1 MMHLTRR
8 HAVAATAAALLAS
21 PLALVATPAAADSPN
36 ANVGFGRLFYD
47 GAVVRTVATP
57 TSIPGRGVDAIYP
70 VADGVAG
77 QLAVTSVAPGSPG
90 YHGGRWAVHLVD
102 FADGVT
108 PYLLTSDEAVH
119 TARQAGD
126 VTITRVE
133 AADFVCPV
141 AGRA

>member
-1 MMHLTRR
+1 MTHLSRK
-8 HAVAATAAALLAS
+8 HLVAAAAATVLAS
-21 PLALVATPAAADSPN
+21 PLVATPALADSPN
-36 ANVGFGRLFYD
+36 AAVGFGRLFHD
-47 GAVVRTVATP
+47 GTVVRTVATP
-57 TSIPGRGVDAIYP
+57 TSTPGRGVDAIYP
-70 VADGVAG
+70 VADGVPG

-102 FADGVT
+102 FADGVA

-119 TARQAGD
+119 AAHQAGH
-126 VTITRVE
+126 VTVTRVT